1 MESERMGALMELKNE
16 EKINLGLEKWV

>member
-16 EKINLGLEKWV
+16 EKINLGREKWV